1 MTTSYL
7 CGNPISVVPLT
18 WQGNPEQLVKKDYFL
33 QQQTFPV
40 SSELMTA
47 DFVRK
52 HVRDEKKQAVLL
64 DMKQPR
70 SDLLA
75 LVDRFGQLN
84 IFDKTHRMWI
94 DLDWHM

>member
-1 MTTSYL
+1 MTTSFS
-7 CGNPISVVPLT
+7 GKHPRNVVPLT
-18 WQGNPEQLVKKDYFL
+18 WQGKNEHLQYGHTFD
-33 QQQTFPV
+33 QQQTFSV